1 MATITAS
8 GLASGV
14 LVGTTSITA
23 LQGAITSPTATLT
36 VTEPPPP
43 PPGPTIEVDRLEHK
57 PPEMRLEGINA
68 TGLVEVRGSAGNVLA
83 FTTADADGS
92 FKIREDITPPGDCLV
107 TVVDVG
113 SGSFVIEP
121 LPNCP

>member
-14 LVGTTSITA
+14 LVGTTSITG
-23 LQGAITSPTATLT
+23 LQGRITSNAAPLT
-36 VTEPPPP
+36 VTAP
-43 PPGPTIEVDRLEHK
+43 PPGPTIEVVRLEHK

-68 TGLVEVRGSAGNVLA
+68 TGGGLVEVRGSAGNLLA
-83 FTTADADGS
+83 FTTADDDGS

>member
-1 MATITAS
+1 M
-8 GLASGV
+8 
-14 LVGTTSITA
+14 
-23 LQGAITSPTATLT
+23 
-36 VTEPPPP
+36 
-43 PPGPTIEVDRLEHK
+43 DRLEHK

-68 TGLVEVRGSAGNVLA
+68 TGSGLVEVRGSAGNVLA
-83 FTTADADGS
+83 FTTANADGS
-92 FKIREDITPPGDCLV
+92 FELREDITPPGDCLV